1 MQWEYQYHDSTLK
14 VSWLEPLQIA
24 LCKVILFTVK
34 SFFLPKND
42 ANKVD
47 LSRIK
52 FRNIL
57 EGDGLILAN
66 EVSSVNGEVD
76 GDKKVQG

>member
-1 MQWEYQYHDSTLK
+1 M
-14 VSWLEPLQIA
+14 
-24 LCKVILFTVK
+24 LFTVK

>member
-1 MQWEYQYHDSTLK
+1 MQWKYRHSTLK
-14 VSWLEPLQIA
+14 VPWLEPLIA
-24 LCKVILFTVK
+24 LFKVTLFTVK
-34 SFFLPKND
+34 SFFLSKND

-66 EVSSVNGEVD
+66 EVSSVNGEVY
-76 GDKKVQG
+76 GDKRIQL

>member
-1 MQWEYQYHDSTLK
+1 M
-14 VSWLEPLQIA
+14 EPLIA
-24 LCKVILFTVK
+24 LFKVTLFTVK
-34 SFFLPKND
+34 SFFLSKND

-66 EVSSVNGEVD
+66 EVSSVNGEVY
-76 GDKKVQG
+76 GDKRIQL

>member
-1 MQWEYQYHDSTLK
+1 MD
-14 VSWLEPLQIA
+14 PLIA
-24 LCKVILFTVK
+24 LFKGTLFTVK
-34 SFFLPKND
+34 SFFLSKND

-66 EVSSVNGEVD
+66 EVSSVNGEVY
-76 GDKKVQG
+76 GDKRIQL